1 MSGEGEDF
9 SEILHAKKDGKTAV
23 EYAKEKDSFD
33 ATLCLLDAELKLG
46 KGRDRQG
53 KLKGVNVMK
62 GKSIEKNRGSKSDGV
77 GNKKGS
83 QRAPG
88 DEEDE
93 IGFKVSGK

>member
-33 ATLCLLDAELKLG
+33 ATLCLLDAELKLA
-46 KGRDRQG
+46 KVRSRHG
-53 KLKGVNVMK
+53 KLGGVNTMK
-62 GKSIEKNRGSKSDGV
+62 GKSSGINTGRESDGI
-77 GNKKGS
+77 GNKEGS
-83 QRAPG
+83 QRTPG